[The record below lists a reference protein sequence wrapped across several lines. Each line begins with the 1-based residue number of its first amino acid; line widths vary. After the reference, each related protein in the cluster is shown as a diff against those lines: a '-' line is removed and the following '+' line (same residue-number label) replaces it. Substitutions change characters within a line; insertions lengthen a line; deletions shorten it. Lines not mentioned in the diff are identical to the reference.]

1 MNIFRQA
8 VAEICRDTE
17 KAAKL
22 AEEIGPSVWLQKTT
36 KTNKRF
42 LANTMRSVLNHNERT
57 KEKHATQ
64 SKKKFDEL
72 NKRKPKFGNR
82 THSFRSSSERLTKQK
97 KSNEFH
103 ISTNELNQE

>member
-1 MNIFRQA
+1 MNIFRRA

-22 AEEIGPSVWLQKTT
+22 AEEIGPSAWRRKTT

-57 KEKHATQ
+57 TNKHATK
-64 SKKKFDEL
+64 SKKKFEEL
-72 NKRKPKFGNR
+72 NKRKRKFGER
-82 THSFRSSSERLTKQK
+82 MHSFQSSSERLTKPK
-97 KSNEFH
+97 KHNE
-103 ISTNELNQE
+103 SS

>member
-1 MNIFRQA
+1 MRIFRQA

-22 AEEIGPSVWLQKTT
+22 AEEIGPSAWRSKTT

-57 KEKHATQ
+57 TNKHVIQ

-72 NKRKPKFGNR
+72 NKRKPKFGDR
-82 THSFRSSSERLTKQK
+82 MHSFQSSSERLTKQNK
-97 KSNEFH
+97 
-103 ISTNELNQE
+103 